1 MTHQYF
7 CVCLVGLLFTSWT
20 DQIQATKPPSYSIT
34 AWLVS
39 NFCQRFPCLFCH
51 ETPAARHGCEE
62 PDSWY
67 RGNLHFAAGTKMD
80 CCVSVTLETILCSWN
95 NVELCP
101 AMRFAGLA
109 KLNMPP
115 NQLAKSQ
122 ALSWLVAAN
131 SSELHVTSACRF
143 WEKEERNSR
152 NLGVLIMIFLIN
164 MFFCW
169 R

>member
-1 MTHQYF
+1 
-7 CVCLVGLLFTSWT
+7 
-20 DQIQATKPPSYSIT
+20 
-34 AWLVS
+34 
-39 NFCQRFPCLFCH
+39 
-51 ETPAARHGCEE
+51 
-62 PDSWY
+62 
-67 RGNLHFAAGTKMD
+67 
-80 CCVSVTLETILCSWN
+80 
-95 NVELCP
+95 
-101 AMRFAGLA
+101 MRFAGLA

-143 WEKEERNSR
+143 WEKEGRNSR
-152 NLGVLIMIFLIN
+152 NLRVLIVILLIN